1 MSFLV
6 CGRAFGTLKVIV
18 AWAHGYIGLHST
30 LASQTCGKEELWLC
44 TIETRHRYTGWL
56 RTWRMH
62 ETSVSAYTSIR

>member
-1 MSFLV
+1 MDISDY
-6 CGRAFGTLKVIV
+6 TQ
-18 AWAHGYIGLHST
+18 HLHHKP
-30 LASQTCGKEELWLC
+30 AEKEELWLC